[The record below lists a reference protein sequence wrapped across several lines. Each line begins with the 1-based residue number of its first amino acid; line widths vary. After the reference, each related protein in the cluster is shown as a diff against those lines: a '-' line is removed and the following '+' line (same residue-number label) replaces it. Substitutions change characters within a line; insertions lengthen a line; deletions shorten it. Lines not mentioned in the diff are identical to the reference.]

1 MELYIGQL
9 IKDGTRIGAAQT
21 IQKETT
27 RRNVQIDM
35 SFTQYM
41 LEMEKQGST
50 LMDVRRE
57 IGEDV
62 EFVLVLERSKH
73 E

>member
-1 MELYIGQL
+1 MKTGF
-9 IKDGTRIGAAQT
+9 

>member
-1 MELYIGQL
+1 MKTGF
-9 IKDGTRIGAAQT
+9 

-62 EFVLVLERSKH
+62 EFVLVLARSKH